1 MTSYLGFTRASPWYY
16 AYAILGGLGNQTTGM
31 YPTLIIVIVNFQRT
45 FWDEE
50 ISKIGNGALNT
61 LPWSVKRPGPTD
73 ATESGGD
80 VHREIVIDIT
90 HENSEFSDPEYP
102 PSDEA

>member
-1 MTSYLGFTRASPWYY
+1 
-16 AYAILGGLGNQTTGM
+16 M

-50 ISKIGNGALNT
+50 ISKISNGALNT
-61 LPWSVKRPGPTD
+61 LPWSVKRPRPTD